1 MGVTNLLPLLAAFM
15 QAIAPDTD
23 LSSDPRI
30 GMDASVMI
38 HALLT
43 RFMEAIIVD
52 SDWTGFTNNCR
63 FFLRSILAWND
74 CTAQLLLVFDGIR
87 QHAKLANANRSA
99 SRQAAIDDVAKAI
112 ASGEEVDGKIMR
124 RAIHAYAIKAM
135 YRIQDLCDE
144 LQIPWMVAPAEAEGQ
159 LRMYQRRGVTE
170 YLLVNDSDYVP
181 LNSSNIIF
189 ADNTLWQQESRY
201 FAGPD
206 VLDTVHGKAALEQM
220 KLTVGKKERDSP
232 HSLLAKA
239 IEVHGWEAVQTLCEF
254 MKTDYSNIAQ
264 VKEGTVLPHL
274 ANLKRGVD
282 GDHPLRVRV
291 AQAIAQKEAQT
302 AGNRRPRLG
311 DGDRY
316 RDILRQA
323 ETAAIMFRCPAVY
336 DPLRGCVVHLNDP
349 TTIGVT
355 GAHAG

>member
-135 YRIQDLCDE
+135 YRTQDATNFKFCVWL
-144 LQIPWMVAPAEAEGQ
+144 LQPK
-159 LRMYQRRGVTE
+159 RK
-170 YLLVNDSDYVP
+170 VNFECT
-181 LNSSNIIF
+181 N
-189 ADNTLWQQESRY
+189 
-201 FAGPD
+201 G
-206 VLDTVHGKAALEQM
+206 G
-220 KLTVGKKERDSP
+220 G
-232 HSLLAKA
+232 
-239 IEVHGWEAVQTLCEF
+239 
-254 MKTDYSNIAQ
+254 
-264 VKEGTVLPHL
+264 
-274 ANLKRGVD
+274 
-282 GDHPLRVRV
+282 
-291 AQAIAQKEAQT
+291 
-302 AGNRRPRLG
+302 
-311 DGDRY
+311 
-316 RDILRQA
+316 
-323 ETAAIMFRCPAVY
+323 
-336 DPLRGCVVHLNDP
+336 
-349 TTIGVT
+349 
-355 GAHAG
+355 

>member
-112 ASGEEVDGKIMR
+112 ASGEEVD
-124 RAIHAYAIKAM
+124 
-135 YRIQDLCDE
+135 
-144 LQIPWMVAPAEAEGQ
+144 
-159 LRMYQRRGVTE
+159 
-170 YLLVNDSDYVP
+170 
-181 LNSSNIIF
+181 
-189 ADNTLWQQESRY
+189 
-201 FAGPD
+201 
-206 VLDTVHGKAALEQM
+206 
-220 KLTVGKKERDSP
+220 
-232 HSLLAKA
+232 
-239 IEVHGWEAVQTLCEF
+239 
-254 MKTDYSNIAQ
+254 
-264 VKEGTVLPHL
+264 
-274 ANLKRGVD
+274 
-282 GDHPLRVRV
+282 
-291 AQAIAQKEAQT
+291 
-302 AGNRRPRLG
+302 
-311 DGDRY
+311 
-316 RDILRQA
+316 
-323 ETAAIMFRCPAVY
+323 
-336 DPLRGCVVHLNDP
+336 
-349 TTIGVT
+349 
-355 GAHAG
+355 